1 MVTRRAD
8 RRIAKTRRALRQAL
22 LDLIEERGLD
32 RVTVKELCE
41 RADLNRGTFYL
52 HYRDVNDLLKQYT
65 SEVLG
70 GLRTVVAKI
79 DARDMRAYE
88 AKDEPYPG
96 FVGVLEYIRE
106 HALFFRLMLGPKG
119 DPAFSNKLYDLLKDR
134 MAGRLRELGIRP
146 PAAVS
151 WEYLAAFLSRAHV
164 GIIQHWVDTGMVE
177 SPRDL
182 AKFVTHIYTKGVVGV
197 MGLS

>member
-1 MVTRRAD
+1 M
-8 RRIAKTRRALRQAL
+8 
-22 LDLIEERGLD
+22 
-32 RVTVKELCE
+32 
-41 RADLNRGTFYL
+41 
-52 HYRDVNDLLKQYT
+52 LKQYT

-70 GLRTVVAKI
+70 SLRTVVAKI

-119 DPAFSNKLYDLLKDR
+119 DPAFSNKLYDSQRSHGGAVAK
-134 MAGRLRELGIRP
+134 LGIRP